1 MNVMNENVANIEL
14 YNFMDSAEGWGRTKG
29 RTVFNKLID
38 YVEAHPGVM
47 IFRVS
52 LDGVNRVDI
61 SFASETIVELARRFR
76 GNKGFCFINLNNP
89 DMVENWEAAAE
100 RKAQPLIIWQ
110 AKEARVIGV
119 QPRAGLLEAFSFAMK
134 QPYSRAAEFATAT
147 PGMAITNAS
156 TKFKLLW
163 EQGFLLRREDMAGS
177 GGVEFVYYRIG

>member
-1 MNVMNENVANIEL
+1 MNMMNENFAKIEL
-14 YNFMDSAEGWGRTKG
+14 HNIMGSTEGWGRTKG
-29 RTVFNKLID
+29 RIVFNKLIN
-38 YVEAHPGVM
+38 YVEAHSGVM

-52 LDGVNRVDI
+52 LEGVKRVDI
-61 SFASETIVELARRFR
+61 SFASETIVELARRFK
-76 GNKGFCFINLNNP
+76 GKKGFCFINLNNS

-119 QPRAGLLEAFSFAMK
+119 QPRVGLLGAFNFAMK
-134 QPYSRAAEFATAT
+134 QPQSRAAEFAAAT
-147 PGMAITNAS
+147 PGMTIANAS
-156 TKFKLLW
+156 NKFKLLW